1 MHFGTLGNASTKEVS
16 HNISNLGYVITFF
29 AMAYNG
35 TRWMPMPA
43 ASPQNLN
50 SAVVITVNSTKII
63 IGTGVDRTS
72 DDAYITLL
80 YTKTS

>member
-1 MHFGTLGNASTKEVS
+1 
-16 HNISNLGYVITFF
+16 
-29 AMAYNG
+29 MAYNG

-63 IGTGVDRTS
+63 IGTGVDRTA